1 MAVQVLGWD
10 KDTQTGAFTDSFDD
24 QSLGLQ
30 QAQQFIAQ
38 GADIIMPVAGPVGMG
53 VCQFALA
60 EDANVTVMDIS
71 DNRLAFVMEQVGVPQ
86 KVNVLSDGDK
96 ADGEVIVNAV
106 RERFGGELPTCVI
119 DATGAPPS
127 MEKAF
132 EFVAH
137 GGRLVFVGHTKK
149 VISFS
154 NPLFHQREMTILG
167 SRNALGSD
175 FKKTIRLI
183 EDGKVDVKPWVTRR
197 CKFDEFESH
206 FEQWLKPE
214 TGVIKA
220 LVELD
225 AMHAERS
232 VL

>member
-1 MAVQVLGWD
+1 MTWAHIRCQKGVSAIWADRKKAAPSAGENVLVIG
-10 KDTQTGAFTDSFDD
+10 
-24 QSLGLQ
+24 
-30 QAQQFIAQ
+30 
-38 GADIIMPVAGPVGMG
+38 AGPVGMG

-149 VISFS
+149 VDSGR
-154 NPLFHQREMTILG
+154 PREG
-167 SRNALGSD
+167 
-175 FKKTIRLI
+175 
-183 EDGKVDVKPWVTRR
+183 RR
-197 CKFDEFESH
+197 GT
-206 FEQWLKPE
+206 W
-214 TGVIKA
+214 A
-220 LVELD
+220 
-225 AMHAERS
+225 
-232 VL
+232 